1 MSKISKNVFS
11 MCFLLVTVMIASLI
25 ESSTKFKKVQKAQI
39 LAPTNNTIPNLTT
52 PTNKNNTETAAP
64 TKLNAK
70 KAKRTTDINNPTNQ
84 DPNVPDFTKANN
96 INCSTNNC
104 QFPNQCSEDK
114 KTCRCG
120 LDNAE
125 YELNKKLKEG
135 ETREDPTK
143 VQLFCAYVRKQQL
156 VYFLLEILL
165 NIGAG
170 HFYAGNI
177 GMGVGKLL
185 VVFLPCFAM
194 CIAMCCGMVGGDK
207 AAGGAMAGGSCLG
220 IAAVCAISIWWI
232 VDIIMIATLSYTDG
246 HGVPLK
252 SW

>member
-1 MSKISKNVFS
+1 MG
-11 MCFLLVTVMIASLI
+11 
-25 ESSTKFKKVQKAQI
+25 
-39 LAPTNNTIPNLTT
+39 
-52 PTNKNNTETAAP
+52 
-64 TKLNAK
+64 
-70 KAKRTTDINNPTNQ
+70 
-84 DPNVPDFTKANN
+84 
-96 INCSTNNC
+96 
-104 QFPNQCSEDK
+104 
-114 KTCRCG
+114 RCG

-156 VYFLLEILL
+156 VYFLLEIFL

-194 CIAMCCGMVGGDK
+194 CIALCCGMVGGDK
-207 AAGGAMAGGSCLG
+207 AAGGGMAG
-220 IAAVCAISIWWI
+220 VCAASVWWI

-252 SW
+252 S